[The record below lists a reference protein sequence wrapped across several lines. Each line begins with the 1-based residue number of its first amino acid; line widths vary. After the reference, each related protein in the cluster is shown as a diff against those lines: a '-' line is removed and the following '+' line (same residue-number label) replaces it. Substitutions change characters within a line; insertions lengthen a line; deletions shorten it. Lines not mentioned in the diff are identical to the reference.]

1 MLKKESKPLKIIVTL
16 FACCTL
22 LISINQIFHLK
33 ILGFMPM
40 LNEYLYYLLAFN
52 IPLVFYHFRAH
63 KNASAINI
71 PWYDIVLM
79 LMSFLINVY
88 FACNAQVMILKAW
101 EQYAPQLPT
110 YLSVIEWAIVIEAVR
125 RTNGGALAIFCGV
138 FSCYPI
144 FANKMPSFLA
154 GQNYGFLATS
164 KMHILGVN
172 SILGIPMQ
180 VVGSLLIGF
189 MLFGVVLQHTGG
201 GKFFMDFSTSTF
213 GHVRGGPAKV
223 AVIASALF
231 GSLSGSAISNVI
243 TSGSVTIPTMK
254 KLGYKDHYAAAIEA
268 CASTGGNIM
277 PPVMGAAAFVMASF
291 LNVDYYVIV
300 LAAIIPALLYYIGL
314 FFQVDAYAQ
323 KNDLKGI
330 AKEELPKLREVMKEG
345 WPYIFA
351 FVVMFYYIFAVRMES
366 KAPFMAC
373 VALVLIAMTKK
384 STRLDSFKLVTMI
397 NEFGKMMCSIISI
410 LTAVGLIVGGLM
422 ITGVALSFSRELVH
436 AVSGT
441 FPLLAVGAV
450 TSFIL
455 GFGLTSTAVY
465 ILLSIVL
472 APALLRLGIEP
483 IAAHFFILYWG
494 ILSFITP
501 PVAMASYAAAGIAES
516 DPTKT
521 GLTGMRLGFILYI
534 IPFAFVYNPA
544 LLLKGTVFSII
555 WSVFMAV
562 IGIFCLASSFE
573 GYMAR
578 VGRMSLLLR
587 IIYIIAGVLMLFP
600 VYLVNAVACG
610 VAILIFGIAVKKSK
624 QNSAE

>member
-1 MLKKESKPLKIIVTL
+1 MLKKENKLLKTIMTL

-22 LISINQIFHLK
+22 IISVNQIFHLK
-33 ILGFMPM
+33 IFGFMPM
-40 LNEYLYYLLAFN
+40 LNEYLYYLLALN
-52 IPLVFYHFRAH
+52 LPLVFYHFR
-63 KNASAINI
+63 INKKVCDEAV
-71 PWYDIVLM
+71 PWYDLILM
-79 LMSFLINVY
+79 FLSFTINIY
-88 FACNAQVMILKAW
+88 FAYNSQIMILKAW
-101 EQYAPQLPT
+101 EQYAPPLPT
-110 YLSVIEWAIVIEAVR
+110 YLSVLEWCIIIEAVR
-125 RTNGGALAIFCGV
+125 RTNGRALAIFCGV

-144 FANKMPSFLA
+144 FAHKLPSFLA
-154 GQNYGFLATS
+154 GQNYSFLATS

-254 KLGYKDHYAAAIEA
+254 KLGYQDYYAAAIEA

-323 KNDLKGI
+323 KNNLQGI
-330 AKEELPKLREVMKEG
+330 AKEELPALSQVMKEG
-345 WPYIFA
+345 WPYIFS
-351 FVVMFYYIFAVRMES
+351 FVVMFYYIFAVRMEA

-373 VALVLIAMTKK
+373 VALIIIAMTKK
-384 STRLDSFKLVTMI
+384 ATRLNGDKLLTMI
-397 NEFGKMMCSIISI
+397 REFGKMMCSIISI

-436 AVSGT
+436 TVSGT
-441 FPLLAVGAV
+441 FPLLVVGAI

-501 PVAMASYAAAGIAES
+501 PVAMASYAAAGIAEA

-521 GLTGMRLGFILYI
+521 GLTGMKLGFILYV

-544 LLLKGTVFSII
+544 LLLRGTAFEII
-555 WSVFMAV
+555 WSVGMAV
-562 IGIFCLASSFE
+562 LGVFCLASSFE

-578 VGRMSLLLR
+578 MGKMTLLLR
-587 IIYIIAGVLMLFP
+587 AFYIVAGVLMLFP
-600 VYLVNAVACG
+600 IQIVNAIAC
-610 VAILIFGIAVKKSK
+610 AIAAIVFLIASRKLQQINV
-624 QNSAE
+624 